1 MIGRRR
7 SMSKK
12 EELSDHGNP
21 QSPQDETIDSFGIL
35 FGKECAV
42 YVDREGII
50 ILKKMEELRSRFP
63 KGDVVWGSS
72 EEISIT
78 RDKLPELATVH
89 TEIPSSQIVHLG
101 KIGSILR
108 IEKLRGAEVI
118 SIGIKDKDA
127 IDMFARD
134 SMALLGIPMEKRL
147 IKEVT
152 GWAKALL
159 VIGVISV
166 VSGFFG
172 GSLSPIWGLFLV
184 AAGIIGL
191 KIKEHA
197 TLIMYGIILIFAGL
211 FNFAAFGT
219 FPVIIGVICCY
230 WDTWSPLFGN
240 AYGLSI

>member
-12 EELSDHGNP
+12 KELSDHGNP
-21 QSPQDETIDSFGIL
+21 QSPQDE
-35 FGKECAV
+35 
-42 YVDREGII
+42 
-50 ILKKMEELRSRFP
+50 
-63 KGDVVWGSS
+63 
-72 EEISIT
+72 ISIT
-78 RDKLPELATVH
+78 RDKLPELATAH

-152 GWAKALL
+152 G
-159 VIGVISV
+159 
-166 VSGFFG
+166 
-172 GSLSPIWGLFLV
+172 
-184 AAGIIGL
+184 
-191 KIKEHA
+191 
-197 TLIMYGIILIFAGL
+197 
-211 FNFAAFGT
+211 
-219 FPVIIGVICCY
+219 
-230 WDTWSPLFGN
+230 
-240 AYGLSI
+240 